1 MNLAIKASRQRVN
14 KKQLKHQMGVEADNF
29 KKWLPNKFLG
39 LK

>member
-29 KKWLPNKFLG
+29 KK
-39 LK
+39 